1 MGGNNR
7 GRKRRFGTI
16 RKLPSGN
23 FQVRYPGQDG
33 ILRTAETTF
42 PTETDAQDYLVQLEA
57 EMLRGE
63 WLDPDAGKVSI
74 KEFAERWIA
83 ERDLSARSRENYTG
97 YLRNHINPHIGS
109 LMLVEVSPGR
119 IRTWRKGLLDDG
131 TGESTVAKCYRFLH
145 AVMATAADDELI
157 KRNPCRIRGAGVEK
171 SPERPIA
178 TLAEVFAIAA
188 NIQPRYR
195 LLVLLAA
202 FAQLRYGELLALQR
216 GDITLPP
223 RREPRAEEVEAGVAP
238 SELIDDGFG
247 VLRVDRAITQ
257 LDSGEKLVKG
267 PKSEAG
273 HRTVNLPGAILPD
286 VRRHL
291 RTDGFTDP
299 GESGRLFR
307 GPKGATPT
315 RQNFNRVWKAAL
327 RKASANPKLHLHDLR
342 HTGGTLTAQTGA
354 TLKEIMSRIG
364 HSSTRA
370 ALLYQHA
377 TSERDR
383 RIAQALDAVIEEARR
398 TAEGATERRPVT
410 LETEE

>member
-1 MGGNNR
+1 MSGNNR
-7 GRKRRFGTI
+7 GWKRRFGSI

-23 FQVRYPGQDG
+23 FQARYPDTNGL
-33 ILRTAETTF
+33 LRTADQTF
-42 PTETDAQDYLVQLEA
+42 PTETAAKDYLVQLEA

-63 WLDPDAGKVSI
+63 WLDPDAGKVSV
-74 KEFAERWIA
+74 KEYAERWIA
-83 ERDLSARSRENYTG
+83 ERDLSHRSAENYVG
-97 YLRNHINPHIGS
+97 YLRNHINPHLGV
-109 LMLVEVSPGR
+109 LMLVEVSPAR
-119 IRTWRKGLLDDG
+119 IRTWRKTLFDGG
-131 TGESTVAKCYRFLH
+131 TGASTVAKCYRFLH
-145 AVMATAADDELI
+145 AVMSTAADDELI
-157 KRNPCRIRGAGVEK
+157 RRNPCRVRGAGVER

-188 NIQPRYR
+188 SIQPRYR

-223 RREPRAEEVEAGVAP
+223 QRQPTAEEIAAGVAP
-238 SELIDDGFG
+238 NELIDNGFG

-257 LDSGEKLVKG
+257 LNSGEQLVKG

-273 HRTVNLPGAILPD
+273 HRTVNLPGAILQD

-299 GESGRLFR
+299 GETGRLFR

-327 RKASANPKLHLHDLR
+327 KKANANPDLHLHDLR

-370 ALLYQHA
+370 AMLYQHA

-398 TAEGATERRPVT
+398 SAEGRPVT
-410 LETEE
+410 PETGE